1 MSGPYWESTSL
12 VQPLGIMSY
21 WDRHLPFWCV
31 LQVVPYFFAQRDIDD
46 LVSDR
51 QDIKLLAL
59 GLTVCAERRQHCSA
73 ALETCK
79 IRTWNTYPY
88 APHSLPSSTTAAA
101 AEITRLGIT
110 PIARYHRRHPR
121 DEFDMSRLGRTLT
134 RRSGFENLC
143 VLPSQVAFIM
153 LSHWCIRSKSAS
165 CHGRDAYP
173 THPPESASSKKRKV
187 TTPGPCI
194 DPNSVDRFS
203 KPSPG
208 PGSMGEKGLTIGHH
222 LANSPRSWPMRGVYV
237 DTCTG
242 LGLQTMRE
250 RSAYTLSEAC
260 SFSLPF
266 SCVTAR
272 NLTHSLS
279 FSLTRCHGYRQAE
292 GLSIALV
299 HSFRKH
305 ILSSLIQSQ
314 CCFICQLDS
323 AVVSGPSLRY
333 SWGCSWLSLRRAQPC
348 PPQRSRSLATAL
360 PAWHST

>member
-1 MSGPYWESTSL
+1 MTHIASWTFFFTYSDACYTTYNKFIILRRASSAYPMSGPYWESTSL

-21 WDRHLPFWCV
+21 WDRHLPVWCV
-31 LQVVPYFFAQRDIDD
+31 LQVVPYFLAQRDIDD

-79 IRTWNTYPY
+79 IRTWNTYPF

-101 AEITRLGIT
+101 AEITRLGVT

-187 TTPGPCI
+187 TQPLDLALIPIRVTDFPTLLQVPGAWARKASPSVTIWPTARGHGPCG
-194 DPNSVDRFS
+194 V
-203 KPSPG
+203 
-208 PGSMGEKGLTIGHH
+208 SM
-222 LANSPRSWPMRGVYV
+222 
-237 DTCTG
+237 
-242 LGLQTMRE
+242 
-250 RSAYTLSEAC
+250 
-260 SFSLPF
+260 
-266 SCVTAR
+266 
-272 NLTHSLS
+272 
-279 FSLTRCHGYRQAE
+279 
-292 GLSIALV
+292 
-299 HSFRKH
+299 
-305 ILSSLIQSQ
+305 
-314 CCFICQLDS
+314 
-323 AVVSGPSLRY
+323 
-333 SWGCSWLSLRRAQPC
+333 
-348 PPQRSRSLATAL
+348 
-360 PAWHST
+360 STPVRV